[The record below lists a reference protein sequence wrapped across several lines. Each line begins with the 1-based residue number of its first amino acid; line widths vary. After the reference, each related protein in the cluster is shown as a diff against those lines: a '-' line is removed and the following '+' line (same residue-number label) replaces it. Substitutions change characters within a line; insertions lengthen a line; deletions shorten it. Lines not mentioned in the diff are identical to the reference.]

1 MKLLLIGG
9 TRFLGRAIVD
19 AALAAGHEV
28 TLFNR
33 GRSNPDLYSGQVETL
48 VGDRDGGLAVL
59 NGRSFD
65 AVIDTCGYVPRLVR
79 DSAEKLK
86 DAVQQYVFISSIS
99 VYPMASMLEPGV
111 AEDTAV
117 DTMPDE
123 SVEEVTGETYGPLK
137 ALCEQA
143 AEAAMP
149 GRVLNVRAGLIVGPY
164 DLSDRFTYWPHRVAQ
179 GGEVLGPDAPDHPVQ
194 FIDVRDLALWI
205 LHMIAQGKSGD
216 YNVTGQPGQ
225 LTMADVLT
233 TCRDV
238 SGSDATFTWAEE
250 TFLTE
255 NEVSA
260 WMNLPLWVGSE
271 APGFNLV
278 SCNKAFV
285 DGLALR
291 PLAETIRDTLTW
303 AATRPADHEWRAGL
317 RREREAELLQKWH
330 NREWK

>member
-19 AALAAGHEV
+19 EALAAGHEV

-48 VGDRDGGLAVL
+48 VGDRDGGMDVL
-59 NGRSFD
+59 DGRSFD

-99 VYPMASMLEPGV
+99 VYPMEAMIKPDV

-117 DTMPDE
+117 DTIEDE
-123 SVEEVTGETYGPLK
+123 TVEEVTGETYGPLK

-149 GRVLNVRAGLIVGPY
+149 GRVLSVRAGLIVGPH
-164 DLSDRFTYWPHRVAQ
+164 DLSDRFTYWPYRVAQ
-179 GGEVLGPDAPDHPVQ
+179 GGEVLAPDTPDYPAQ

-205 LHMIAQGKSGD
+205 LHMVEQGKSGA

-225 LTMADVLT
+225 LTMGDVLT
-233 TCRDV
+233 TCKEV
-238 SGSDATFTWAEE
+238 SGSNAAFTWMDEA
-250 TFLTE
+250 FLSE

-278 SCNKAFV
+278 NCDKAFA
-285 DGLALR
+285 DGLVIR
-291 PLAETIRDTLTW
+291 PLAETVRDTLTW
-303 AATRPADHEWRAGL
+303 QVTRPADHEWRAGIS
-317 RREREAELLQKWH
+317 REREAELLQKWH
-330 NREWK
+330 NR